1 MSGFSMKIGM
11 GLAVP
16 NGDGGP
22 VIEIS
27 KTDFEDT
34 ALAGAV
40 LGGLSVFEPSVAVSL
55 SSLNFDDVAK
65 SGEAL
70 AILEVGMSW
79 TFKLLD
85 DAGGRFAI
93 FGRDIVRGATP
104 LDHKTMPSP
113 VVTIEATDGKRVRR
127 KTFKINVRGV
137 NAWSPMHAKLE
148 AGENAT
154 LFVNGDSTAY
164 AYPGVFHRLAQAIGD
179 MHDANVIIYRWAEWQ
194 INAATGPKAYADP
207 ITLRT
212 GKRGT
217 LTLYLAALPGG
228 MAGYMFADQRA
239 AALAIPTPD
248 LCIMHQGH
256 NMQSFELSSGDV
268 RYVSGKSAFLGPIG
282 MTCLKWPGVPQIV
295 TTQNPKRD
303 GTGYDRVRAAI
314 VEIGVS
320 ISDIMVIDTHQAFM
334 DAGKPPAWYL
344 DDTHPNEIGYAKIAE
359 YLIASYR
366 GSTPVAGY
374 STAPWP
380 LTAAT
385 NLHANPD
392 FTNWTGAAPVNWSAQ
407 TPATASKDT
416 NVKWPGFAHSFS
428 MAPNGNAAA
437 GMVRYIR
444 TTELAPLLGKRVT
457 VAILYYSMAGQRS
470 PTINWVVKSGGGTRT
485 LVGAAL
491 QFGGAGDQ
499 VTGGWMMAVFHNVLI
514 DADIDPNAF
523 TTYFSIRAGFGVT
536 APASNLPLRLQKIMM
551 VEGDKPRI
559 GLAT

>member
-1 MSGFSMKIGM
+1 MSGFSLRAGM
-11 GLAVP
+11 GLSMP
-16 NGDGGP
+16 GDDGGP

-27 KTDFEDT
+27 KLDFEET
-34 ALAGAV
+34 ALAGAALAV
-40 LGGLSVFEPSVAVSL
+40 LSVYEARAMVTL
-55 SSLNFDDVAK
+55 SSLNFDDVAAA
-65 SGEAL
+65 GDAL
-70 AILEVGMSW
+70 AALEVGMPW

-93 FGRDIVRGATP
+93 SGRNIVRGLTP
-104 LDHKTMPSP
+104 LDHKAMPAP
-113 VVTIEATDGKRVRR
+113 AVTIEATDGKRVRR
-127 KTFKINVRGV
+127 KTFTINVRGI

-148 AGENAT
+148 AGQNAT
-154 LFVNGDSTAY
+154 LLVNGDSTAY
-164 AYPGVFHRLAQAIGD
+164 ADPGIFYRLAEAIGD
-179 MHDANVIIYRWAEWQ
+179 MHDATVIIYRWAEWQ
-194 INAATGPKAYADP
+194 INAATGPKAYAAP
-207 ITLRT
+207 VTLRT
-212 GKRGT
+212 GRRGT
-217 LTLYLAALPGG
+217 LTVYLAALPGG

-268 RYVSGKSAFLGPIG
+268 RYVSGKSAFLGPIA
-282 MTCLKWPGVPQIV
+282 MTCLKWPGVPQII
-295 TTQNPKRD
+295 TTQNPKRSSA
-303 GTGYDRVRAAI
+303 GYDKVRAAI
-314 VEIGVS
+314 LEIGAS
-320 ISDIMVIDTHQAFM
+320 LTDIMVIDTHQAFM
-334 DAGKPPAWYL
+334 DAGKPPTWYL
-344 DDTHPNEIGYAKIAE
+344 DDTHPNELGYAKIAE
-359 YLIASYR
+359 YLITSYR

-374 STAPWP
+374 TTAPWP
-380 LTAAT
+380 LTAGT

-392 FTNWTGAAPVNWSAQ
+392 FTNWTGAVPVNWSAQ
-407 TPATASKDT
+407 APATASKDA

-428 MAPNGNAAA
+428 MTPNGNAAA

-444 TTELAPLLGKRVT
+444 TTELTPLLGKRVT
-457 VAILYYSMAGQRS
+457 VAILYYSVAGQRS

-559 GLAT
+559 GLAA